1 MTYIKLS
8 YMTLSIYVIL
18 TRKSV
23 ILTRKSVILTRKSV
37 ILTRKSVI
45 FSSGNPLLLLALRGV

>member
-8 YMTLSIYVIL
+8 YMTLSIY
-18 TRKSV
+18 
-23 ILTRKSVILTRKSV
+23 VILTRKSV

>member
-8 YMTLSIYVIL
+8 YMTLSIY
-18 TRKSV
+18 V